1 MVGSDDANT
10 ANQVQRDKFRYKEK
24 LVTNEWKWEQIA
36 SHKSLTEGPV
46 WDGSS
51 LLYNECAANTTYRW
65 DPASGKSEAWRT
77 KTGAANGMTFDR
89 SGGLW
94 ACEGDA
100 HRVTKINR
108 DDPNAEPQ
116 VIADAYKGQ
125 TLNWPND
132 LAVSATGR
140 VYFSDPNYSSNA
152 NNLPH
157 ESVYMAEHSFG
168 GAWSVT
174 RVTFDTT
181 KPNGVLL
188 SRDEKTLYVAESPSA
203 PGVPRQLRAYP
214 VLENGT
220 LGAGTQLFDF
230 GQARGIDGMTL
241 TTEGTIVA
249 TAGSPHAGPGSMIY
263 VFEPSG
269 LVRSTHRTP
278 AESPTNCTFGGGS
291 LGDLYVTFA
300 TGFVYRATGVGMTG
314 HLAYPARKY

>member
-1 MVGSDDANT
+1 MSDWN
-10 ANQVQRDKFRYKEK
+10 
-24 LVTNEWKWEQIA
+24 WEEIA
-36 SHKSLTEGPV
+36 SHENLTEGPV
-46 WDGSS
+46 WDGSA
-51 LLYNECAANTTYRW
+51 LLYNECAAHTTFRW
-65 DPASGKSEAWRT
+65 NPKTGKSEVWRS

-100 HRVTKINR
+100 HRVTKL
-108 DDPNAEPQ
+108 DPENPDAEPT
-116 VIADAYKGQ
+116 VIADAFNGE

-132 LAVSATGR
+132 LAVSSAGR
-140 VYFSDPNYSSNA
+140 VYFSDPNYSQNP

-188 SRDEKTLYVAESPSA
+188 SRDEKTLYVAESPHA
-203 PGVPRQLRAYP
+203 AGITRELRAYS

-220 LGAGTQLFDF
+220 LGPAKQLFSF
-230 GQARGIDGMTL
+230 GANRGIDGMTL
-241 TTEGTIVA
+241 TTEGLIVA
-249 TAGSPHAGPGSMIY
+249 TAGSPDSGPGSMIY

-278 AESPTNCTFGGGS
+278 AESPTNCTFGGSS
-291 LGDLYVTFA
+291 LSDLYVTFA
-300 TGFVYRATGVGMTG
+300 TGFVYRVTGTGMTG
-314 HLAYPARKY
+314 HLAYPARRF

>member
-1 MVGSDDANT
+1 MM
-10 ANQVQRDKFRYKEK
+10 
-24 LVTNEWKWEQIA
+24 TNVWKWEQIA
-36 SHKSLTEGPV
+36 RHESLTEGPA
-46 WDGSS
+46 WDGSA
-51 LLYNECAANTTYRW
+51 LLYNECAAHTTFRW
-65 DPASGKSEAWRT
+65 DPKTQQSEVWR
-77 KTGAANGMTFDR
+77 KNTGAANGMTFDR

-100 HRVTKINR
+100 HRVTKV
-108 DDPNAEPQ
+108 DAEDPNAEPQ
-116 VIADAYKGQ
+116 VIAAAFNGE

-132 LAVSATGR
+132 LAVSSTGR
-140 VYFSDPNYSSNA
+140 VYFSDPNYSSEP

-188 SRDEKTLYVAESPSA
+188 SRDEKTLYVAESPHA
-203 PGVPRQLRAYP
+203 AGVSRELRAYP

-220 LGAGTQLFDF
+220 LGPGSQLFSF
-230 GQARGIDGMTL
+230 GESRGIDGMTL
-241 TTEGTIVA
+241 TTDGLIVA
-249 TAGSPHAGPGSMIY
+249 TAGSSDSGPGSMIY

-269 LVRSTHRTP
+269 LVRTTHRTP
-278 AESPTNCTFGGGS
+278 AEAPTNCTFGGGS

-300 TGFVYRATGVGMTG
+300 TGFVYRVTGTGMIG